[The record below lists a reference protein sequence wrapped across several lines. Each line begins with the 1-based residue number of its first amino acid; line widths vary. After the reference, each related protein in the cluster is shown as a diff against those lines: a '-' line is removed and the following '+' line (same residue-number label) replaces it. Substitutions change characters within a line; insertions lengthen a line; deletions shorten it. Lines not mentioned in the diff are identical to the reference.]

1 MKNKYRVENDIF
13 YIEVFHKKER
23 FECILDVESFEIVNN
38 HKGRW
43 TIKNDGYPYGNVR
56 NENGEF
62 KQISMQ
68 RFIMKPQKDMIVDH
82 INRNILDFRKSNLRI
97 VTRGQNTQNISIN
110 GNRRNT
116 TGHRNICRRGKK
128 YEVQVKG
135 EYLGRFE
142 TLEEAIKVRDNALK
156 ELQPYAFESLAK

>member
-1 MKNKYRVENDIF
+1 MKNKYRFKDGLF
-13 YIEVFHKKER
+13 FIEVFHKENR
-23 FECILDVESFEIVNN
+23 FECILDEESFSIVKE

-43 TIKNDGYPYGNVR
+43 SIKNDGYPYANIR
-56 NENGEF
+56 QLNGSF
-62 KQISMQ
+62 KKVSMQ

-110 GNRRNT
+110 GNSRNT